1 MSNVLGVQIRQCIQN
16 LNHVGTSSLLRQ
28 WLVLLLNQI
37 EEFTTLALL
46 NHLRKTQ
53 SSPCSKVFFTYQACL
68 CRRSEE
74 VVVLYNI
81 RVIQL
86 LKVDSEVDF
95 KKAYFQNS
103 FFIIEC
109 LSLLSILL

>member
-16 LNHVGTSSLLRQ
+16 LNHIGASPLLCQ
-28 WLVLLLNQI
+28 WFIFLLNQI

-53 SSPCSKVFFTYQACL
+53 SSSCSKVFFTYQACL

-86 LKVDSEVDF
+86 LKVDSEADF
-95 KKAYFQNS
+95 KKAYFQYS